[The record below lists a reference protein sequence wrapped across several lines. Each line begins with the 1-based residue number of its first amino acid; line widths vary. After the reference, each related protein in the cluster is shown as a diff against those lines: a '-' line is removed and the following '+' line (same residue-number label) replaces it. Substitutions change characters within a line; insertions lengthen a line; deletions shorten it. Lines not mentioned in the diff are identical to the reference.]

1 MIARQIPVVTSAD
14 LIAAGDQSG
23 WTALRRATMPAT
35 WGVAIDV
42 PLLRLYALSVISL
55 ENALTARIDVPGAA
69 ISGCV
74 TYP

>member
-1 MIARQIPVVTSAD
+1 MVIIAD

-23 WTALRRATMPAT
+23 YNDFSKATIPDT

-42 PLLRLYALSVISL
+42 PERKA
-55 ENALTARIDVPGAA
+55 NAPVVVSSKGGIAASIWTPGAA

-74 TYP
+74 TQ